1 MHGQKLVPYLL
12 YKSSSPLLY
21 MLSHIQQPAAD
32 NTFVQDQMHQVCPW
46 HTLASA
52 SLISVVMLLLM
63 LRRCSLSSPTLTL
76 LQDNKLC
83 YRTPACPPL
92 KPTSPHPQPSYVHM
106 PSLRGYIWH
115 VPFSS
120 CWCMSLHSQTCHH
133 CVQKL
138 HDNKTKGCN
147 CLHPEGVCHCTQR
160 QYVIGRRGCMSL
172 PLVGRPCIHRVVC
185 HYIQRLW
192 LSKAVHHCSQGFHVI
207 ASKD

>member
-1 MHGQKLVPYLL
+1 MSLAYLGIC
-12 YKSSSPLLY
+12 KSNLCC
-21 MLSHIQQPAAD
+21 
-32 NTFVQDQMHQVCPW
+32 NV
-46 HTLASA
+46 ASDAA
-52 SLISVVMLLLM
+52 SLLLVLTYPHT
-63 LRRCSLSSPTLTL
+63 SSGQQAPLH
-76 LQDNKLC
+76 
-83 YRTPACPPL
+83 CPPL